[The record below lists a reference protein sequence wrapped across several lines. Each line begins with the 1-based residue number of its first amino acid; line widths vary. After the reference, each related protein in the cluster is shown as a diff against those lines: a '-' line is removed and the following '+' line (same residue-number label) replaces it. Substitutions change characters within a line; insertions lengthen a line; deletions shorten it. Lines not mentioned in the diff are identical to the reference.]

1 MKKVLFILAI
11 LFTVNTSFS
20 QDIRKVK
27 ITDVLKMADTST
39 VPLII
44 NFWATWCQPCV
55 HELPWFQKAVN
66 AYKNKNVKLLLVS
79 LDFPDDYPKVVA
91 DFIKK
96 NKYTAEVVWLN
107 ETDANY
113 FCAKVDRTWEG
124 TIPVTLM
131 VNNSKHYRQFF
142 NQQLPEARLKQEIQ
156 KLVE

>member
-1 MKKVLFILAI
+1 MKKVFCILMIVLA
-11 LFTVNTSFS
+11 TNTSFS
-20 QDIRKVK
+20 QQIQKVK
-27 ITDVLKMADTST
+27 ITDVLKMADTSS
-39 VPLII
+39 VPLVI

-55 HELPWFQKAVN
+55 HELPWFQKTVN
-66 AYKNKNVKLLLVS
+66 AYKDKHVKLLLVS
-79 LDFPDDYPKVVA
+79 LDFPDDYPKAIA

-96 NKYTAEVVWLN
+96 NKYTADVVWLN